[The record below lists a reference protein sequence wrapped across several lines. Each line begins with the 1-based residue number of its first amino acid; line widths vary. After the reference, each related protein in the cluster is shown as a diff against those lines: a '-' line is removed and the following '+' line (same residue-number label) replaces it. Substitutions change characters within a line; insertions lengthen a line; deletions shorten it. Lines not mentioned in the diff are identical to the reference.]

1 MKDPYLYPNS
11 ETLINLFN
19 ETDNASFNAIE
30 ADYTSLRIK
39 ELLDNP
45 IVGNFDLHHLC
56 EIHKY
61 VFQDIFDWAGKLRI
75 INIEKSEEALSG
87 LSVEY
92 SDVFEITKHSESAL
106 SKMNSTTWDDLSSE
120 LKATAF
126 AEGITEIWKVHPF
139 REGNTRTIVTFCCDF
154 ADKRGFPLDR
164 ELFKDNSAYVRRALV
179 ASSAFFKDLGDK
191 RKPEFLVNFI
201 HDAIQR
207 AQTFPQQGVS

>member
-11 ETLINLFN
+11 ETLINLFD
-19 ETDNASFNAIE
+19 ETDEAKLNAIE

-45 IVGNFDLHHLC
+45 IVGEFDLQHLC

-61 VFQDIFDWAGKLRI
+61 VFQDVFEWAGKLRI
-75 INIEKSEEALSG
+75 INIEKAEEALSG

-92 SDVFEITKHSESAL
+92 SDVFDIVRHGASAL
-106 SKMNSTTWDDLSSE
+106 SKLNSVTWHLLGNE
-120 LKATAF
+120 QKAAAF
-126 AEGITEIWKVHPF
+126 AEHITEVWKVHPF
-139 REGNTRTIVTFCCDF
+139 REGNTRTVITFCCDF

-164 ELFKDNSAYVRRALV
+164 ELFKDHSEYVRRALV

-191 RKPEFLVNFI
+191 RKPEFLVNFVR
-201 HDAIQR
+201 DAIHR
-207 AQTFPQQGVS
+207 GQQLS